1 MQQIKCENAKGGCC
15 MLEIKASNNWVGP
28 KILVIGV
35 GGGGNNALD
44 RMIAA
49 DLFGVN
55 YIAVNTDAQVLEN
68 STAETKIQIGK
79 KLTKGYGA
87 GASPEIGEAAAIEN
101 EEEIKAAIEGADLCI
116 VTCGMG
122 GGTGTGATPVIA
134 KFCQE
139 AGALTV
145 GVVTLPFSFESLP
158 RSLSA
163 QKGIENLKSNV
174 DTLLVIPND
183 KLMGLS
189 EKTILLEDAFA
200 IADSVLKYTV
210 EGITNIVRNK
220 GMINL
225 DFNDLKTTLMGKGM
239 GHLGIGMIDSDG
251 SILEAVKQAVN
262 SPLLETSI
270 QGAENILINTC
281 GKVDIFALNEA
292 ISYVKELAGNKV
304 NIIWGTVTAEDFDE
318 EKIVVTLI
326 ATGMKNEAEVKIG
339 ESCGDKLVVGK
350 NSVPIVARN
359 ELEIV
364 IPTFLQKHM
373 GKR

>member
-1 MQQIKCENAKGGCC
+1 